1 MLSGHGFEFGLA
13 TKANCSRS
21 LIWLFGCPLAV
32 SGGPPSLTEIIGRFA
47 TRRMSCTLVSRHRL
61 TFRVSRKLLTAIILP
76 AAQPFEAVRR
86 ARPDARIGPG
96 NLPSLTRARQCAGDC
111 AASHGRSAETDQ
123 RQNARRRL
131 FITNAMQF
139 DAIQP
144 TQGDVHSI
152 GRSPH
157 GRQCGPGRP
166 GSRRPWR
173 S

>member
-1 MLSGHGFEFGLA
+1 VLSGHDFEFGLA

-32 SGGPPSLTEIIGRFA
+32 SGGPPPTEIICRFA
-47 TRRMSCTLVSRHRL
+47 TRRMGCTLVSRHRL
-61 TFRVSRKLLTAIILP
+61 TFRVSRKPLTAIILP
-76 AAQPFEAVRR
+76 AAQPFKAVRR
-86 ARPDARIGPG
+86 APPDGRIGPG
-96 NLPSLTRARQCAGDC
+96 NLPSLTRVRQCAGDC

-152 GRSPH
+152 GGSPH
-157 GRQCGPGRP
+157 GRQYGPARH